1 MDALIGMAVRA
12 WWGVKHV
19 RVFERATID
28 PETAQRHKL
37 LAILR
42 RNQDTVFG
50 RQHGFATVGSVDDFQ
65 RGVPV
70 RDYTALEP
78 FIEEMRQGRPNVLT
92 LDPPMMY
99 AMTSG
104 TTGRPKYIPVTRSYL
119 QEYLHG
125 TNCSLTYALRAHPAA
140 SHRVLTLTSAADTER
155 APSGVPCGA
164 ISGYLAERQPR
175 ILQRRFAVPPGLTRI
190 EDIDARY
197 YLLLR
202 LALMVPLTSLI
213 APGPAALI
221 ILLRKLAAWAEPLI
235 RDVHDGTLSHSV
247 PLVGPLQDLP
257 RRLRPR
263 PARARVLEA
272 AARDGL
278 SAAKAWPTLGLV
290 SCWTRGPMALYQ
302 DGLRQLLGSILIRE
316 LGYLATEGRGTVG
329 IDDQRSALAVT
340 SHFFEFIP
348 EEEMGNTSFLPLTC
362 GRLEAGRTYYIL
374 FTTSAGLYRYHINDI
389 VRVTGFYGRTPII
402 EFVRKGMG
410 TTSIAGEKLT
420 DAQVAIALDEGR
432 RQTGVPFVHCAAA
445 PLWGDPPYYGLF
457 LEPTGAVAVEGTG
470 ALASAVDQ
478 ALGRLNIEYLHKRK
492 TQRLGP
498 PVVRIV
504 PAGAYERLFKRL
516 AQQGGPDMQIKLPV
530 LSADLDFQRYFA
542 STEELRTG

>member
-28 PETAQRHKL
+28 PEAAQRHKL

-50 RQHGFATVGSVDDFQ
+50 RQHRFATLGSVDDFQ

-104 TTGRPKYIPVTRSYL
+104 TTVRPKYIPVTRSYL
-119 QEYLHG
+119 HKYLHG
-125 TNCSLTYALRAHPAA
+125 TNCSFTYALRAHPAA

-164 ISGYLAERQPR
+164 ISGYLTERQPR

-190 EDIDARY
+190 EDVDARY

-202 LALMVPLTSLI
+202 LALMVPLS
-213 APGPAALI
+213 
-221 ILLRKLAAWAEPLI
+221 
-235 RDVHDGTLSHSV
+235 
-247 PLVGPLQDLP
+247 
-257 RRLRPR
+257 
-263 PARARVLEA
+263 
-272 AARDGL
+272 
-278 SAAKAWPTLGLV
+278 
-290 SCWTRGPMALYQ
+290 
-302 DGLRQLLGSILIRE
+302 
-316 LGYLATEGRGTVG
+316 
-329 IDDQRSALAVT
+329 
-340 SHFFEFIP
+340 
-348 EEEMGNTSFLPLTC
+348 
-362 GRLEAGRTYYIL
+362 RLEVGRTYYIL

-389 VRVTGFYGRTPII
+389 IRVTGFYGRTPII

-432 RQTGVPFVHCAAA
+432 RQTGVPFVHCTAA

-457 LEPTGAVAVEGTG
+457 LEPNGAVTVEGTG
-470 ALASAVDQ
+470 ALAAAVDQ

-504 PAGAYERLFKRL
+504 PAGAYEQLFKRL

-542 STEELRTG
+542 STEVAASDR